1 MTPTRTPDALPA
13 TSRADLDWPTVTVA
27 ILAYNRRE
35 PLAATLRA
43 LTDELDYPAERLE
56 IRVVDNASTDGTAD
70 MVRRDFP
77 GVELLEL
84 PENVG
89 VSGFNAALDGGTG
102 EWFLML
108 DDDCYVTGDAL
119 KRALARARE
128 EQADLVSFYVLS
140 ETRDPDTSFTAVLQP
155 GLLYFWGCSVLVS
168 RRVVDRVGG
177 YDPNIFIWGN
187 EIEFTMRVLDAG
199 FRHLYLPEVKAVH
212 NKRVGQKFNLTGH
225 RHNIRHW
232 SYTAAKHLRPWH
244 ALTALLNLALRIP
257 LEGFQHPLHVRTLPG
272 ELVAGAREGLRNRQ
286 PLRPEVS
293 RLYRRNFVEW
303 ALPLRWVRGP
313 VARWRSR
320 KHHDYIRL
328 DLERRRA
335 RYHARRARYYPEG
348 PGSLAV

>member
-1 MTPTRTPDALPA
+1 
-13 TSRADLDWPTVTVA
+13 VTVA
-27 ILAYNRRE
+27 VLAYNRRE
-35 PLAATLRA
+35 PLAETLSA
-43 LTDELDYPAERLE
+43 LTGELDYPEERLE
-56 IRVVDNASTDGTAD
+56 ICVVDNASTDGTAE

-77 GVELLEL
+77 QVELVEL

-89 VSGFNAALDGGTG
+89 VAGFNEGLQRGTG
-102 EWFLML
+102 DWILML

-119 KRALARARE
+119 KRALTRARE
-128 EQADLVSFYVLS
+128 EEADLVSFYVLS
-140 ETRDPDTSFTAVLQP
+140 ETRDPETSFTAILRP

-168 RRVVDRVGG
+168 RRAVQRVGG

-199 FRHLYLPEVKAVH
+199 FRHLYLPEVRSLH
-212 NKRVGQKFNLTGH
+212 NKRVGTKFNLRGH
-225 RHNIRHW
+225 QHNIRHW

-244 ALTALLNLALRIP
+244 AATAVFNLALRIP
-257 LEGFQHPLHVRTLPG
+257 LEGFQHPLHLRVLPSEVLAGVRD
-272 ELVAGAREGLRNRQ
+272 GLRCRE

-303 ALPLRWVRGP
+303 SLPLRWVRGP

-320 KHHDYIRL
+320 KHHDYIRK
-328 DLERRRA
+328 DLERRRE

-348 PGSLAV
+348 PGSLQI